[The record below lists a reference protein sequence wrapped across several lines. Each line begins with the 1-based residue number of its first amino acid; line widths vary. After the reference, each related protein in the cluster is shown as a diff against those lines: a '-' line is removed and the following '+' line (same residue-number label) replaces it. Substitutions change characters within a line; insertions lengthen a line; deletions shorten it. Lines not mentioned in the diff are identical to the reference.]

1 MTWLSYQYSCP
12 IDRGAV
18 SRLTYRLCCPPPYK
32 LVLDNNY
39 KCGVHRCPCLFTIIT
54 DKHFQ
59 IFKMDSQA
67 KYLLSLR
74 AIRDRAKIVGD
85 VAKSGKLSHF
95 DLHEE
100 KLDEVVD
107 FVASV
112 IKVVA
117 QYSLQS
123 KD

>member
-1 MTWLSYQYSCP
+1 
-12 IDRGAV
+12 
-18 SRLTYRLCCPPPYK
+18 
-32 LVLDNNY
+32 
-39 KCGVHRCPCLFTIIT
+39 
-54 DKHFQ
+54 
-59 IFKMDSQA
+59 MDSQA

-95 DLHEE
+95 DLHED

-112 IKVVA
+112 IKVVTE
-117 QYSLQS
+117 YFLRS

>member
-1 MTWLSYQYSCP
+1 
-12 IDRGAV
+12 
-18 SRLTYRLCCPPPYK
+18 
-32 LVLDNNY
+32 
-39 KCGVHRCPCLFTIIT
+39 
-54 DKHFQ
+54 
-59 IFKMDSQA
+59 MDSQA

-74 AIRDRAKIVGD
+74 AIRERAKIVGD
-85 VAKSGKLSHF
+85 VAKAGKLSHF

-112 IKVVA
+112 IKVVF
-117 QYSLQS
+117 QCFLEI